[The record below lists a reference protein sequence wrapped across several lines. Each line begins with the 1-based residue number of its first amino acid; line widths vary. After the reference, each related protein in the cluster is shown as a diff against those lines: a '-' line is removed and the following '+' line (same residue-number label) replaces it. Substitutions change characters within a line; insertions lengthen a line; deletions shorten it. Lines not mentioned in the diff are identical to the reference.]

1 MRVSSPTEA
10 RQGFIAAAISLPL
23 TLVALGATL
32 AFAGFV
38 V

>member
-1 MRVSSPTEA
+1 MRVSSPAET
-10 RQGFIAAAISLPL
+10 RQGFIAAALALPL
-23 TLVALGATL
+23 TFLTMSATL

>member
-1 MRVSSPTEA
+1 MRVSSHTET

-23 TLVALGATL
+23 TVVAMAATL

-38 V
+38 I

>member
-1 MRVSSPTEA
+1 MRVSSHTET
-10 RQGFIAAAISLPL
+10 RQGFIAAVISVPL
-23 TLVALGATL
+23 TFAAMVATL